1 MPADILSLPLEVHRE
16 IFSLLLYPELTKL
29 RMTCRQLQHV
39 SADDVV
45 RKALQSLED
54 DWAEATLRT
63 AEHYKNGI
71 NISSS
76 ELLRAWGYD
85 NEKERVRFEFDL
97 LPCYGCVRLRGAD
110 DFVLAQTLRDVTINT
125 VAFANS
131 NQQLPNAVGTRK
143 CLECY
148 CETDDYLTTPG
159 GRWVSTKT
167 RGGQRY
173 WFAIC
178 RSCDDFIES
187 DEEPAA
193 RQRVADL
200 CEGCFRQDHPK
211 WFQHRYEIGQ
221 RRHIIQQ
228 QIGDLQARDEGL
240 SKYCQWMDKVDDG
253 ASVLQDRPPYLDGME
268 MPNVGVMRPDAIL
281 KLPDKEERKRA
292 ILRR

>member
-85 NEKERVRFEFDL
+85 NEKERVRFKFDL

-110 DFVLAQTLRDVTINT
+110 DFVLAQTLRDVTINI

-131 NQQLPNAVGTRK
+131 NQQIPNAVGTRK

-148 CETDDYLTTPG
+148 CETDDYLPTPG
-159 GRWVSTKT
+159 ARWVSTKT

-178 RSCDDFIES
+178 R
-187 DEEPAA
+187 
-193 RQRVADL
+193 
-200 CEGCFRQDHPK
+200 
-211 WFQHRYEIGQ
+211 
-221 RRHIIQQ
+221 
-228 QIGDLQARDEGL
+228 
-240 SKYCQWMDKVDDG
+240 
-253 ASVLQDRPPYLDGME
+253 
-268 MPNVGVMRPDAIL
+268 
-281 KLPDKEERKRA
+281 
-292 ILRR
+292 